1 MTAVDTSCSTA
12 TKLPI
17 EFFTIAALCTTRVI
31 RVGIMPKKTNKA
43 KKFGDL
49 LRDKD
54 FVKHRHNVNAFYLKM
69 STKKRIVYLF
79 KLYWVLFDTH
89 PVLNWCACE
98 TPTPLTVQGVYR
110 LAGAVRP
117 TLDLMC
123 FVKNDTMPGY
133 TMQKRQP

>member
-54 FVKHRHNVNAFYLKM
+54 FGKHPRYDVNAFCLKIW
-69 STKKRIVYLF
+69 TKWIVYLF
-79 KLYWVLFDTH
+79 KLYCALFDTH

-110 LAGAVRP
+110 LAGAVRGTFGRSHDCYW
-117 TLDLMC
+117 TLHRGA
-123 FVKNDTMPGY
+123 NW
-133 TMQKRQP
+133 